1 MHCYKQQV
9 RIPKQHRHSVYNS
22 SVQAHYA
29 LQGDKMYSIELDI
42 DIKVG
47 SGKFL
52 VTDMIAINLTMIDSV
67 PNLTF

>member
-1 MHCYKQQV
+1 
-9 RIPKQHRHSVYNS
+9 
-22 SVQAHYA
+22 
-29 LQGDKMYSIELDI
+29 MYSIKLDI

-47 SGKFL
+47 SEKFL